1 MTIIIR
7 PANYQDVP
15 ALTALTEE
23 MGYPSDI
30 QALGDRLTMLL
41 GSPDLHQL
49 WVAEI
54 QGEVAGWLH
63 AFWRPLLESPAA
75 VEIGGLAVGLRWRR
89 HGAGRALIHVAE
101 RWARTKGATTVTLR
115 AAIHR
120 EEAPDFYQR
129 QGYSLSQSQKTF
141 RKQLVDTP

>member
-54 QGEVAGWLH
+54 EGEVAGWLH

-75 VEIGGLAVGLRWRR
+75 VEIGGLAIGLRWRR
-89 HGAGRALIHVAE
+89 RGAGRALVHVAE

-141 RKQLVDTP
+141 RKQLGDTH

>member
-15 ALTALTEE
+15 ALTSLTAE

-30 QALGDRLTMLL
+30 QALGERLTMLL

-54 QGEVAGWLH
+54 EGEVAGWLH
-63 AFWRPLLESPAA
+63 AFWRPLLDAPAA
-75 VEIGGLAVGLRWRR
+75 VEIGGLAVALRWRR
-89 HGAGRALIHVAE
+89 HGAGRALLHVAE

-115 AAIHR
+115 SAIHR
-120 EEAPDFYQR
+120 EEAPDFYQHL
-129 QGYSLSQSQKTF
+129 GYQQNDRQKTF
-141 RKQLVDTP
+141 RKQLDSTS

>member
-1 MTIIIR
+1 
-7 PANYQDVP
+7 
-15 ALTALTEE
+15 
-23 MGYPSDI
+23 
-30 QALGDRLTMLL
+30 MLL

-75 VEIGGLAVGLRWRR
+75 VEIGGLAISLRWRR
-89 HGAGRALIHVAE
+89 HGAGRALVHVAE

-129 QGYSLSQSQKTF
+129 QGYALSQPPSANSW
-141 RKQLVDTP
+141 TPGLSGRPVHSAVTTASSAAGKVGPRPGNWLP

>member
-15 ALTALTEE
+15 ALTALTAE
-23 MGYPSDI
+23 MGYPSGVE
-30 QALGDRLTMLL
+30 ALGNRLTMLL

-54 QGEVAGWLH
+54 EGEVAGWLH
-63 AFWRPLLESPAA
+63 AFWRPLLEAPAA

-89 HGAGRALIHVAE
+89 RGAGRALVHVAE
-101 RWARTKGATTVTLR
+101 RWALAKGATTVTLR
-115 AAIHR
+115 STIHR
-120 EEAPDFYQR
+120 EEAPDFYQN
-129 QGYSLSQSQKTF
+129 QGYQLSNAQNTF
-141 RKQLVDTP
+141 RKQLDDNS